1 MACRL
6 RLKNAN
12 FDLHLL
18 QADAG
23 ISPTH
28 YQRSTFPKYF
38 QDKIS
43 VIHDGIDTKRIKPN
57 PQVTMRL
64 NGMDLTKNDEIIT
77 FVNRNLEP
85 MRGYHIFMRALPKIL
100 KDNPKARVII
110 VGGDDVSYGS
120 KPPAGTTWKQLFL
133 NEVCGQLDLSRVHFV
148 GKLPY
153 PDFIQLLQLS
163 TVHVYL
169 TYPFVLSWSL
179 LEAMSAGCAIV
190 ASDTA
195 PVREVIKHY
204 ETGLLADFFDVKALT
219 ERVGNLLKNPLKRQR
234 LGDLARQLILQQ
246 YYIEKVCLPKHR
258 VWVENIFYG

>member
-28 YQRSTFPKYF
+28 FQRSTFPKHF

-43 VIHDGIDTKRIKPN
+43 VIHDGIDTNRIKPN

-64 NGMDLTKNDEIIT
+64 NGMELTKNDEIIT

-85 MRGYHIFMRALPKIL
+85 MRGYNIFMRALPKIL
-100 KDNPKARVII
+100 QENPKARVII

-120 KPPAGTTWKQLFL
+120 KPPEGTTWKQLFL
-133 NEVCGQLDLSRVHFV
+133 NEVCDQLDLTRVHFV

-153 PDFIQLLQLS
+153 PDFIQLLQS

-195 PVREVIKHY
+195 PVREVIKHN
-204 ETGLLADFFDVKALT
+204 ETGLLVDFFDVNKIF
-219 ERVGNLLKNPLKRQR
+219 EQVSYLLVNPVERQR
-234 LGDLARQLILQQ
+234 LGNMASEFVLKRYDLQS
-246 YYIEKVCLPKHR
+246 VCLSSQQKWINAL
-258 VWVENIFYG
+258 VQY